1 MNAEEGYCRE
11 VVPLFNF
18 KLPSVHLFS
27 LYRVLEREIL
37 AYLPFIYIFCVYLS
51 DIGEISI
58 F

>member
-1 MNAEEGYCRE
+1 MPDFSDIYRINKRLL
-11 VVPLFNF
+11 LF
-18 KLPSVHLFS
+18 PSLLFHLFS

-51 DIGEISI
+51 NIGEISI